1 MIAIYC
7 MWLSISVDIWGFSFW
22 PDQISV
28 YARIEHFFVF
38 AFSFS
43 LNTTKESQL
52 YTVLSQD
59 PIIFIK
65 VFSAARDASNLEHVC
80 EVFLKCV
87 FKFFQEFYNLIDIF
101 FMFSIKIFIIQI
113 LFS

>member
-1 MIAIYC
+1 MAMLLHDSYILHVAIYIC
-7 MWLSISVDIWGFSFW
+7 GHMGFLFW
-22 PDQISV
+22 PNQISV

-52 YTVLSQD
+52 YMVLYMVLSQD

-65 VFSAARDASNLEHVC
+65 VFSAARGGSNLEHVC
-80 EVFLKCV
+80 KVFLKCV
-87 FKFFQEFYNLIDIF
+87 FKFFQELYNLIDIF
-101 FMFSIKIFIIQI
+101 FYVFN
-113 LFS
+113 